1 LIPENKGW
9 PKFESRKL
17 RFFKAFLIYLPNVL
31 PALAEPTWKLFY
43 CRPSQRENIVG
54 FVNFLWKKYQEK
66 PLFLLLL

>member
-1 LIPENKGW
+1 MVKVYTGFVDSRKQRLAKSERLLIPENKGW

-43 CRPSQRENIVG
+43 
-54 FVNFLWKKYQEK
+54 
-66 PLFLLLL
+66 